1 LLPSYKVE
9 PFFRGADAFA
19 AMRDA
24 IAAARREV
32 LLESYIFND
41 DRVGREMAHQLAEAA
56 RRGVTVRVLADA
68 FGSSATRREFWHQL
82 LERGVDVRLYNPLF
96 SKLWNQ
102 AHRDHRKIL
111 VVDRDVAFTGGMN
124 VGDEYGL
131 TKVDGVDP
139 WRDTHVAVTG
149 PTAWEMAVVFAEG
162 WHRAGGTPFE
172 L

>member
-1 LLPSYKVE
+1 MSRANASRALRRRWRAIPRPVVGRVLPPDLRAPRVARVGRELPEGLHDPGFATLLRRIDGAPLLPSYKVE

-82 LERGVDVRLYNPLF
+82 L
-96 SKLWNQ
+96 
-102 AHRDHRKIL
+102 
-111 VVDRDVAFTGGMN
+111 
-124 VGDEYGL
+124 
-131 TKVDGVDP
+131 
-139 WRDTHVAVTG
+139 
-149 PTAWEMAVVFAEG
+149 
-162 WHRAGGTPFE
+162 
-172 L
+172 